1 PKYPT
6 LLGMS
11 EDEGTAWVV
20 EGDTATIIGR
30 DKAFVYGGKDATD
43 AGKPF
48 LTLHPGDRYDLGARR
63 VLHRAASESPVSAEL
78 VGSLIKQHVKSGA
91 RATVLV
97 AENGKVFVDTSFGIP
112 AQAKYMPTTT
122 VPQFALGQLAD
133 PLEALC
139 AKLPPPPAGRGGA
152 AGRGR
157 GNAPPMTPFQTC
169 VTRQIGGTVGWHKT
183 TADADSTMHSDVDE
197 LYRLELWLEGLSS
210 VANQASA
217 GVDTNAGWQHDTV
230 RGESRYAAYAV
241 EGGKRSAFVR
251 LPDRRASVII
261 LTDDDNADAKAMAD
275 AIAAK
280 LAAAPR

>member
-1 PKYPT
+1 
-6 LLGMS
+6 
-11 EDEGTAWVV
+11 
-20 EGDTATIIGR
+20 
-30 DKAFVYGGKDATD
+30 
-43 AGKPF
+43 
-48 LTLHPGDRYDLGARR
+48 
-63 VLHRAASESPVSAEL
+63 
-78 VGSLIKQHVKSGA
+78 KSGA
-91 RATVLV
+91 QATVLV

-122 VPQFALGQLAD
+122 VPQFALGHLAD

-197 LYRLELWLEGLSS
+197 LYRLELWLESL
-210 VANQASA
+210 AALNRDPAQAAAAAAA
-217 GVDTNAGWQHDTV
+217 GIDLNAGWQHDAV
-230 RGESRYAAYAV
+230 NGEARYAAYGV
-241 EGGKRSAFVR
+241 EGGKRDAFVR

-280 LAAAPR
+280 LAAAPH